1 MYIYNEYGLILPSI
15 LNKNVSIA
23 DFVAEIHHG
32 DIMFYSSPHPMGC
45 VTYYHHL
52 EIHVVICPS
61 YICVKILSQ

>member
-23 DFVAEIHHG
+23 DFVAEIHPG

-45 VTYYHHL
+45 VTYYHQNDL
-52 EIHVVICPS
+52 
-61 YICVKILSQ
+61 KKF